1 MARNIIKLYEE
12 YEEDSDLECNSISI
26 SIGSSTN
33 SSISYSPRALRSATT
48 KKPSSKAK
56 RVSRARYTTSDA
68 SLESEFFNILVLGER
83 QSGKSTLIEAIKN
96 YPNQDV
102 LDHGIPTY
110 TPTTAVTSTCITT
123 TLPRFSIFENAN
135 ARDDTSRTKQLNNN
149 DVRQYLSIVR
159 EEYEQQKSRL
169 HLQKDPQTPNPYKFK
184 FRLIDTPGLDF
195 VKDGSKKI
203 LKGEGSGAFVSKTLP
218 AIVEQLGPTCAVHLV
233 LLIVQDPDNYDN
245 SDAVNFYRDMLPAFD
260 FITVVA
266 HGETKGDRA
275 TPVSKAQPQHKSSF
289 GDSYA
294 DQIHFIIGDMFI
306 RDDPIRDYLTRN
318 DIRRILELALLNE
331 PVFMQLKKPS
341 FIKDLDNF
349 LEDRYFELL
358 KTIHNAV
365 ATAKESSPF
374 HTILQLTKVQCDE
387 YTRMEATLLS
397 SPLKLVFSRRFEN
410 TWDVSSTDNPIEV
423 EMESTEG
430 EITHVDILQHNIKI
444 VKQDGGVGAQRL
456 KIAFRWTSAFYGVF
470 DIRIY
475 VNTIATSR
483 DSNDI
488 QKNIADAIQNATS
501 DPESPPNQHK
511 LIMEL
516 LQKYRQFHLMRHL
529 ASIPIVYP
537 ETIRI
542 LSICDIDQVT
552 PIDLFQC
559 VEDLEKVYLGAVDAY
574 TPKPTFPDK
583 TFTNVIVDGGSYREA
598 VFPTINRFQRHLLD
612 RRAMAPWS
620 KNEQNPILFDA
631 SLIRPRPL
639 APIMHTTAFS
649 RSGLKNIWQYA
660 KGGNLTFVKYHLQ
673 MDPSLIN
680 TPWKFDGRSVLISA
694 CGSSRPFELVEF
706 LVQQGAQV
714 NIMDSF
720 LKRTALHT
728 LCEEGGITVDDREG
742 STIAI
747 PQADPDAAEQGVLAT
762 MRFLLDNGATVN
774 AKNCWKETPLMRLLS
789 GRDCPLM
796 VQELYS
802 RGADSRLKSSKN
814 AYPHGTALCYA
825 AYFGRVK
832 SLKWMIENDLLLSD
846 EANIKDALRWA
857 NAISAKRGKE
867 HKVETIRLLESWLG
881 DSGATKRKA
890 LAKEISTQSEE
901 DWWRRM
907 SGIVED
913 VQNKMESNP
922 SSAIST
928 GNSKIP
934 PSMLERWKEVQSLSE
949 SLSRN
954 SGKPP
959 GPNSWMKWF
968 TG

>member
-1 MARNIIKLYEE
+1 MAQDRLRLHEE
-12 YEEDSDLECNSISI
+12 AI
-26 SIGSSTN
+26 
-33 SSISYSPRALRSATT
+33 
-48 KKPSSKAK
+48 
-56 RVSRARYTTSDA
+56 SDA
-68 SLESEFFNILVLGER
+68 SLESDFFNILVLGER

-102 LDHGIPTY
+102 LEHGIPTY

-123 TLPRFSIFENAN
+123 TLPRFSIFENAD
-135 ARDDTSRTKQLNNN
+135 AQDDRSRPKRLNNN

-169 HLQKDPQTPNPYKFK
+169 HLQKDPQTLNPYKFN

-203 LKGEGSGAFVSKTLP
+203 LEGEGSGVFVSKTLP

-233 LLIVQDPDNYDN
+233 LLIVPDPDNYDN
-245 SDAVNFYRDMLPAFD
+245 SDAVNFYRDMLPVFD

-266 HGETKGDRA
+266 HRETEGDQA
-275 TPVSKAQPQHKSSF
+275 TPVSKAQPRHKSSY

-294 DQIHFIIGDMFI
+294 DQIHLIIGNMFI
-306 RDDPIRDYLTRN
+306 RDDPIRDYLARN

-331 PVFMQLKKPS
+331 PVFMQPKKPS

-387 YTRMEATLLS
+387 YTRKEATLLS

-410 TWDVSSTDNPIEV
+410 TWDASSTDNSIEV

-444 VKQDGGVGAQRL
+444 VKQDGGVGAHRL
-456 KIAFRWTSAFYGVF
+456 RLAFRWTSAFYGVF

-475 VNTIATSR
+475 VNTTATSR
-483 DSNDI
+483 HSNDI
-488 QKNIADAIQNATS
+488 QKNITDAIQNVTS
-501 DPESPPNQHK
+501 NSKSPSNQHK

-516 LQKYRQFHLMRHL
+516 LQRYRQLHLMRHL
-529 ASIPIVYP
+529 ALIPIVYP
-537 ETIRI
+537 ETIQI
-542 LSICDIDQVT
+542 LSICNIDQAT

-559 VEDLEKVYLGAVDAY
+559 VEDLEKVYLGAIDAY
-574 TPKPTFPDK
+574 TPKPTFPGK
-583 TFTNVIVDGGSYREA
+583 AFTNVIVDGGNYREA
-598 VFPTINRFQRHLLD
+598 VFPTINRFQMHLLV
-612 RRAMAPWS
+612 RRAMTPWS
-620 KNEQNPILFDA
+620 KNEQNPIPFDA
-631 SLIRPRPL
+631 SLIRPRHL
-639 APIMHTTAFS
+639 APIMHNTVIS
-649 RSGLKNIWQYA
+649 RNRLENIWQCA
-660 KGGNLTFVKYHLQ
+660 KRGDLALVKYHLQ
-673 MDPSLIN
+673 KDPSLIN
-680 TPWKFDGRSVLISA
+680 TPWKFDGRSVLINA
-694 CGSSRPFELVEF
+694 CASSRPFELVEF

-714 NIMDSF
+714 NSKDMF

-728 LCEEGGITVDDREG
+728 LCEEGGITKDNWEG
-742 STIAI
+742 SAIAI
-747 PQADPDAAEQGVLAT
+747 PQADLDATEQDVLAT
-762 MRFLLDNGATVN
+762 MRFLLDNGATVD
-774 AKNCWKETPLMRLLS
+774 AKNHWKETPLMRLLT

-802 RGADSRLKSSKN
+802 RGADSRLKSIKDL
-814 AYPHGTALCYA
+814 YPHGTALCYA
-825 AYFGRVK
+825 AHYGRVK

-857 NAISAKRGKE
+857 NRSHNSEPPGGAKWNATIARRKEE
-867 HKVETIRLLESWLG
+867 HKVEAIRLLKSWLG
-881 DSGATKRKA
+881 NSGTTKRKA

-913 VQNKMESNP
+913 VQNKMESEP
-922 SSAIST
+922 SPATST

-934 PSMLERWKEVQSLSE
+934 PSMLKHWKEVQGLSE
-949 SLSRN
+949 SLSQN
-954 SGKPP
+954 SDKPSS
-959 GPNSWMKWF
+959 PNNWMKWLPK
-968 TG
+968 